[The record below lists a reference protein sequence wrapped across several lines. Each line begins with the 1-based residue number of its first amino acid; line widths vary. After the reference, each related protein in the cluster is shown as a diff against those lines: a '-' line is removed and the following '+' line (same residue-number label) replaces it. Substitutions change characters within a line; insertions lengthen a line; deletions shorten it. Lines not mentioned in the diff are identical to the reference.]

1 MSQDETPSRWRV
13 TQGERRVHTFAV
25 LFSGC
30 RHALKSA
37 RNRRV
42 GYFYDCMFSMVGA
55 AFAVEA
61 YLNHLGQDR
70 FGEKEWEEK
79 MERGMNT
86 DSKLRVLA
94 KLLEYNLDFG
104 RRPCQT
110 FAEIFNYR
118 NLIAHAGTESLTF
131 EEGQVYDST
140 EGPTEPE
147 TKWEQRTTLETAE
160 RFYEDAW
167 ELVRQLHKAAGLS
180 EPDLQFLDSSG
191 WSSWTSTGVAEDE

>member
-1 MSQDETPSRWRV
+1 M
-13 TQGERRVHTFAV
+13 
-25 LFSGC
+25 
-30 RHALKSA
+30 
-37 RNRRV
+37 

-70 FGEKEWEEK
+70 FGGKEWGEK
-79 MERGMNT
+79 MERGMNPE
-86 DSKLRVLA
+86 SKIRVLA
-94 KLLEYNLDFG
+94 KLIDYNLDFS

-118 NLIAHAGTESLTF
+118 NLIAHARTESLTF
-131 EEGQVYDST
+131 EEGQVYDFI

-147 TKWEQRTTLETAE
+147 TKWEQKTTLETAE

-167 ELVRQLHKAAGLS
+167 ELVRQLHKAAGPS
-180 EPDLQFLDSSG
+180 DPDLQLLDSGG
-191 WSSWTSTGVAEDE
+191 WSNWTSTAVAEGE